1 MHCERVCTQV
11 PILLR
16 EITAR
21 MRSHLKVVK
30 NKMESRDA
38 ISQLDNDKDKYDF
51 LNYSKKAKEGVS
63 DIISKYHTVGR
74 LFKSREIERPCAKY
88 RQIKGN
94 YCKEDYNPT
103 KIFSKSKNANI
114 AEFKKQHNPKSID
127 LTKEVLRKYS
137 EQLAKYSSL
146 NSTAITKVG

>member
-1 MHCERVCTQV
+1 MK
-11 PILLR
+11 
-16 EITAR
+16 
-21 MRSHLKVVK
+21 SHLKVVK
-30 NKMESRDA
+30 SKAESRDA
-38 ISQLDNDKDKYDF
+38 IADLENDKGRYDF
-51 LNYSKKAKEGVS
+51 LNCSKKAKENVS
-63 DIISKYHTVGR
+63 DIISRYHTVGK

-114 AEFKKQHNPKSID
+114 MEYKRLHNPKSID

-146 NSTAITKVG
+146 NTTAVTKEG